1 MVRQGRQAELTI
13 MPHPIDPSRDLLFGL
28 LALQTGLVNQAQLV
42 AAFHAWTQA
51 RDRPM
56 AEILA
61 EQGALSAPCVTLVEG
76 LVLEYLRRHGNDPE
90 RSLAAIGVGR
100 PTRECLAQ
108 IGHPELDASLAHVGS
123 GSTEHDG
130 DPDRTATYS
139 VGTATSDGQRFR
151 VLRPHA
157 QGGLGAVFVALD
169 TELHRE
175 VALKQILHDH
185 ADDPLSR
192 QRFLLEAEV
201 TGGLEHP
208 GIVPVYGLGT
218 YADGRPY
225 YAMRFIRGD
234 SLKEAIDRFHA
245 DGALKQD
252 AGRRS
257 LELRKLLRRFVDVC
271 NAIEYAH
278 SRGILHRDLK
288 PGNIIVGKHG
298 ETLVVDWGLAKAL
311 GGTGAAESLGERPL
325 VPSSASGSAETL
337 PGSALG
343 TPAYMSPEQAAGRL
357 DLLGPHSDV
366 YSLGAT
372 LYCLL
377 TGKSPFHEGEIGT
390 ILRGVQKGDFPPP
403 RTLDPA
409 IDRALEA
416 VCLKAMA
423 TETMDRYATPRA
435 LADDVERWA
444 ADEPVSAYPDR
455 VSARLARWGRRNR
468 PLVVGLSVSLVA
480 AVAALSV
487 GNVLVGRQRAE
498 AVRQRDRAQT
508 NFLEAERQRKVA
520 VTTTRALAEKSAL
533 LERQLYVNRV
543 NLALREVN
551 ANEINS
557 ATSLLG
563 ACPVALRGW
572 EWDFV
577 RGLCHQESRT
587 LDRGAEPT
595 SPALHKSRLPVV
607 GLSPDGRRLVA
618 AVARDVTIYD
628 TTTGRVSLTLPQA
641 HDGNIFSV
649 VYSPDGLTLAT
660 GGSDSAIRL
669 WDARTGESR
678 GTLGSHR
685 SWVYSLAFSPDGSQL
700 LSGSGADPWAKDR
713 TPEMKLWDVAA
724 RREIHSFP
732 GHNGAV
738 YGLAFHGDGRRA
750 SSACGDGLVRH
761 WDTET
766 GALLRTFRGHTGPVY
781 EVAFHP
787 DGRRLASCGVD
798 TTVRL
803 WDTEADGPPLKTLR
817 GHTGFVRSLAF
828 RPDGAVLATVGLDRS
843 LRLWEVASGDELNLL
858 RGHFDGLARVR
869 FSTDG
874 AVLAT
879 IDILGAVKLW
889 KADTPPRILTRTGH
903 EGWAFCA
910 TLSRDGRL
918 AASGGWGRI
927 LLWDAATGHLLA
939 TLVAHGRGVS
949 GVVFDREGRRLVSSG
964 ADGLIEVWDL
974 DSCARVRTIS
984 GHAGGVAAIALHPDG
999 RQLAS
1004 VGADQT
1010 VRLWD
1015 LDSGKEVRAMPWP
1028 IKSPSALAFSPNGR
1042 LLASA
1047 GPGAIRLWDPETG
1060 LVASSLEV
1068 PTEELE
1074 PYGDS
1079 IAFSPDSGRLA
1090 VAGRDAITH
1099 ILDVTTGR
1107 EVLVLRGHSREVN
1120 GVCYFPDGR
1129 RIATGS
1135 HDATVKIWDA
1145 LTGEEVFTLR
1155 GHTAGIATV
1164 ECGRD
1169 GHRLITTSTDR
1180 TARIWDGQPS
1190 PPE

>member
-1 MVRQGRQAELTI
+1 
-13 MPHPIDPSRDLLFGL
+13 MPRRDNAPRNLLFGL
-28 LALQTGLVNQAQLV
+28 LALQNGMVTRDELV
-42 AAFHAWTQA
+42 AAFGAWTA
-51 RDRPM
+51 APGKP
-56 AEILA
+56 LA
-61 EQGALSAPCVTLVEG
+61 DLLSEQGALRPEHRPLLDSLVEAH
-76 LVLEYLRRHGNDPE
+76 LKLHGGDPE
-90 RSLAAIGVGR
+90 KSLAALDLNHS
-100 PTRECLAQ
+100 TRE
-108 IGHPELDASLAHVGS
+108 SLAAAGGAEVEATLARAAS
-123 GSTEHDG
+123 GSDAG
-130 DPDRTATYS
+130 ASDRTSTYS

-157 QGGLGAVFVALD
+157 KGGLGAVFVALD
-169 TELHRE
+169 GELHRE
-175 VALKQILHDH
+175 VALKQLLDRH
-185 ADDPLSR
+185 ADDPTSR
-192 QRFLLEAEV
+192 ARFVLEAEV

-218 YADGRPY
+218 YGDGRPY

-234 SLKEAIDRFHA
+234 SLKEYIDRFHA
-245 DGALKQD
+245 DGALRQD
-252 AGRRS
+252 PGRRS

-278 SRGILHRDLK
+278 SRGVLHRDLK

-311 GGTGAAESLGERPL
+311 GGADAAESSGERPL
-325 VPSSASGSAETL
+325 LPSSASGSAETL

-343 TPAYMSPEQAAGRL
+343 TPAYMSPEQAAG
-357 DLLGPHSDV
+357 DLGKLGPRSDV

-377 TGKSPFHEGEIGT
+377 TGEPPFQGDEIGT
-390 ILRGVQKGDFPPP
+390 VLRGVQKGDFPPP
-403 RTLDPA
+403 RKLDPA

-423 TETMDRYATPRA
+423 TEAKDRYATPKA

-444 ADEPVSAYPDR
+444 ADEPVSAYRDR
-455 VSARLARWGRRNR
+455 TSARVARWGRRNR

-487 GNVLVGRQRAE
+487 GNVLVGRQR
-498 AVRQRDRAQT
+498 DRAQA
-508 NFLEAERQRKVA
+508 NFHEAERQRKVA
-520 VTTTRALAEKSAL
+520 VTTTRALAEKSAEL
-533 LERQLYVNRV
+533 QRQLYVNRV

-557 ATSLLG
+557 ATNLLS

-577 RGLCHQESRT
+577 RGLCHQEFRT
-587 LDRGAEPT
+587 LDQGVEPT
-595 SPALHKSRLPVV
+595 SPALHKSRWPVV
-607 GLSPDGRRLVA
+607 GLSPDGRRLAA

-628 TTTGRVSLTLPQA
+628 TTTGRVSLTHPQA

-678 GTLGSHR
+678 GTVGSHR
-685 SWVYSLAFSPDGSQL
+685 SWVYSLAFSPNGSRL
-700 LSGSGADPWAKDR
+700 LSGSGADPWAEDR

-732 GHNGAV
+732 GQNGAV

-750 SSACGDGLVRH
+750 SSACADGLVRL
-761 WDTET
+761 WDTEA
-766 GALLRTFRGHTGPVY
+766 GALLKTFRGHVGPVF

-787 DGRRLASCGVD
+787 DGRRLASCGLD
-798 TTVRL
+798 TTVRQ
-803 WDTEADGPPLKTLR
+803 WDIEADGPPLKTLH
-817 GHTGFVRSLAF
+817 GHTGFVRSLAIS
-828 RPDGAVLATVGLDRS
+828 PDGAVLATVGLDKS
-843 LRLWEVASGDELNLL
+843 LRLWDLASGDELNLL
-858 RGHFDGLARVR
+858 RGHRDGLARVR
-869 FSTDG
+869 FSRDG
-874 AVLAT
+874 AMLAT

-903 EGWAFCA
+903 DGWAFCA

-939 TLVAHGRGVS
+939 TLFAHGRRVS

-964 ADGLIEVWDL
+964 EDGLIEVWDV
-974 DSCARVRTIS
+974 DSHARVRTIP

-1004 VGADQT
+1004 VGVDQT
-1010 VRLWD
+1010 VKLWD

-1028 IKSPSALAFSPNGR
+1028 IKNSSALAFSPNGR

-1047 GPGAIRLWDPETG
+1047 GPGVIRLWDPETG
-1060 LVASSLEV
+1060 LATSSLEV

-1107 EVLVLRGHSREVN
+1107 EVLALRGHSREVN

-1169 GHRLITTSTDR
+1169 GRRLITTSIDR
-1180 TARIWDGQPS
+1180 TARIWDAQPS
-1190 PPE
+1190 PPD